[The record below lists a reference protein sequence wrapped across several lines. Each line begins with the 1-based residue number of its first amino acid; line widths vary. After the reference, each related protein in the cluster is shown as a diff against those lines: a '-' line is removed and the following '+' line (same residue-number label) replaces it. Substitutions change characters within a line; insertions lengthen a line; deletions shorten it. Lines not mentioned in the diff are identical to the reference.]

1 MILFY
6 AANGHQM
13 KDSIPRLMVEH
24 QFNQPVM
31 PFDSLEALEVRLRRP
46 HLDVDIILICV
57 GDAIEMVKLTQMR
70 SLLIDKRIVMV
81 LPRREPDMVAWAH
94 KLGPRFI
101 AYADTSENQVAGVLG
116 KMLNKPTGPRNL
128 LDFTHLRQKQV

>member
-13 KDSIPRLMVEH
+13 KESIPRLMVDH

-31 PFDSLEALEVRLRRP
+31 PFDTLDALEVRLRRP

-101 AYADTSENQVAGVLG
+101 AYADTGENQVAGVLG
-116 KMLNKPTGPRNL
+116 KMLNKTMHQRNL
-128 LDFTHLRQKQV
+128 LDFAQFSQRQV

>member
-6 AANGHQM
+6 AANGHRM
-13 KDSIPRLMVEH
+13 KESIPLLMSKR

-31 PFDSLEALEVRLRRP
+31 PFDTLDALEVRLRRP
-46 HLDVDIILICV
+46 HLDVDIIIICV

-70 SLLIDKRIVMV
+70 SLLIDNRLIMV

-101 AYADTSENQVAGVLG
+101 AYGDTGENQIAGVLD
-116 KMLNKPTGPRNL
+116 KMLNNTMLERNL
-128 LDFTHLRQKQV
+128 LNFRQFRQRLV

>member
-13 KDSIPRLMVEH
+13 KESIPRLMVDH

-31 PFDSLEALEVRLRRP
+31 PFDTLDALEVRLRRP
-46 HLDVDIILICV
+46 HIDVDIILICV

-70 SLLIDKRIVMV
+70 SLLIDKRIVMI

-116 KMLNKPTGPRNL
+116 KMLNKTMHQRNL
-128 LDFTHLRQKQV
+128 LDFAQFRQRPV